1 MTEHLSTLAML
12 VSTLCFA
19 RFART
24 ERTGDGLAFGAVA
37 TVAILTHGNAWALA
51 LVPGITIALTN
62 RWHLLRRVGLW
73 LATVPVLVLCIPWY
87 AFAPSIVGGRVGGV
101 VSLLVEAAPGYVRFI
116 YLGVGLPVVLF
127 ALLGVWATV
136 IRIRPRANVAP
147 EWAALA
153 ALAIALF
160 VLHCVL
166 PIPVDSRYMVLLIPS
181 LVLFSAAGIEEIAR
195 RSAARSWLG
204 VVRVGLAAALIA
216 AFGVETFALPL
227 QLRNGGY
234 GALVQDVDARLS
246 KVPQIWLV
254 SSDSTGEG
262 CLVAA
267 LALGEP
273 RPGSYVLRGK
283 TILAGGDWFWRNTE
297 DRFDTPQKLAAL
309 LDELSVTIIVIDDRV
324 APDQQR
330 PYHERLKKLVAGRG
344 ERWELIGSYPQTRD
358 GMVLA
363 NSLHVYARR
372 PVASLSIAAPVIPLE
387 RLKALMV
394 RKELR

>member
-1 MTEHLSTLAML
+1 
-12 VSTLCFA
+12 
-19 RFART
+19 
-24 ERTGDGLAFGAVA
+24 
-37 TVAILTHGNAWALA
+37 
-51 LVPGITIALTN
+51 
-62 RWHLLRRVGLW
+62 
-73 LATVPVLVLCIPWY
+73 
-87 AFAPSIVGGRVGGV
+87 
-101 VSLLVEAAPGYVRFI
+101 
-116 YLGVGLPVVLF
+116 
-127 ALLGVWATV
+127 
-136 IRIRPRANVAP
+136 
-147 EWAALA
+147 
-153 ALAIALF
+153 
-160 VLHCVL
+160 
-166 PIPVDSRYMVLLIPS
+166 MVLLIPS

-195 RSAARSWLG
+195 RSAARAWLG

-216 AFGVETFALPL
+216 SFGVETFALPL
-227 QLRNGGY
+227 QLRNGGNE
-234 GALVQDVDARLS
+234 ALAQDVDARLS

-309 LDELSVTIIVIDDRV
+309 LDELSVTIIVIDDWV

-372 PVASLSIAAPVIPLE
+372 PVASLSVAAPVIPLE

>member
-1 MTEHLSTLAML
+1 
-12 VSTLCFA
+12 
-19 RFART
+19 
-24 ERTGDGLAFGAVA
+24 
-37 TVAILTHGNAWALA
+37 
-51 LVPGITIALTN
+51 
-62 RWHLLRRVGLW
+62 
-73 LATVPVLVLCIPWY
+73 
-87 AFAPSIVGGRVGGV
+87 
-101 VSLLVEAAPGYVRFI
+101 
-116 YLGVGLPVVLF
+116 
-127 ALLGVWATV
+127 
-136 IRIRPRANVAP
+136 
-147 EWAALA
+147 
-153 ALAIALF
+153 
-160 VLHCVL
+160 
-166 PIPVDSRYMVLLIPS
+166 MVLLIPS

-204 VVRVGLAAALIA
+204 VVRAGLAAALIA
-216 AFGVETFALPL
+216 SFGVETFALPL

-234 GALVQDVDARLS
+234 GALVQDIDARLS

-309 LDELSVTIIVIDDRV
+309 LDELSVTIIVIDDWV

-372 PVASLSIAAPVIPLE
+372 PVASLSVAAPVIPLE